1 MPDFPIKLGRSMKE
15 AMPDMPKTDDTHYP
29 SLYLDWDNDYDLP
42 KSGTMTVK
50 FKKVSESN
58 SERSDGKKHQSV
70 TLDILSIDS
79 VKGNKDA
86 SDEESPGDHLDKLKQ
101 EVESENEDKAENYQE
116 E

>member
-1 MPDFPIKLGRSMKE
+1 MPEFPIKLGRSMKDS
-15 AMPDMPKTDDTHYP
+15 MPEPMDSKDTHYP
-29 SLYLDWDNDYDLP
+29 SLYLDWDGDYDLP

-58 SERSDGKKHQSV
+58 HERDNKKTQSV
-70 TLDILSIDS
+70 TLDIISIDS
-79 VKGNKDA
+79 VKGGKDE
-86 SDEESPGDHLDKLKQ
+86 SKEEDRGDALDKLKK